1 MFDTLTR
8 IGASGA
14 ESTYEI
20 DNSLR
25 FNSADDTYLA
35 RTPSSEG
42 NRKTWTLS
50 FWAKVTG
57 NLDQTR
63 HIFSRGNSS
72 GGDWWFLY
80 FSGDSFIQPYIYEG
94 AGANWASE
102 SSGQLRDPAAWYHI
116 VVRMDTTQSTAS
128 NRMRLYVNGVLD
140 TWNNENQPSQNTDTE
155 VNTTSEHF
163 FGRAGHA
170 GGRGDFYLAEVHFLD
185 GQSLDASNFG
195 EENADT
201 GQWIPKEYTGGNYG
215 TNGFYLNFSDNS
227 GTTATT
233 LGKDSSGQGNNWT
246 PSNFS
251 VTAGVTN
258 DVFTD
263 TPTLNFPTLNS
274 IDPAS
279 STAGTL
285 TNGNL
290 EVENGNY
297 QMRRANFVFGPDG
310 IRTGKWYWEVDVVGG
325 TYAQY
330 TGITSNLTQD
340 GAEGLHNEAN
350 KSYVTNWAYKTY
362 TSTTVTER
370 TNEGVDKVLSFLLD
384 VDNQTLIAKYDNTTI
399 GTDTSLPD
407 AATTNYQPFCM
418 TTNDGASGANWAHV
432 HFNFGQRPFTHT
444 QPAGYKQ
451 INSANLPEP
460 TIAKPSDYFNC
471 GIYAGE
477 TNVAKTFNVGF
488 QPDKIVVKVRNRA
501 SKPFVIADS
510 VRGINDGAD
519 PGTPWLDYQSQNQE
533 NTQGGRVT
541 AVSSTGFTIGTDS
554 DVNSSGYNFAY
565 WAWKESATAG
575 FDIVSYTGNGSSSR
589 TVSHSLG
596 VAPELMHIKR
606 RDGANDI
613 WVTQNKTIDA
623 DENLFISSSDDDEN
637 VQDYWDN
644 TRPTSSVFTVSNGA
658 SVNNNGDKY
667 IAYLWASVPG
677 FSKVGTYTGNDSND
691 GHFLHLGFRPAY
703 FLVKNTN
710 DNEHWA
716 IYDDVRGANQNCNY
730 LVPSGYNNGHELN
743 DVDID
748 IVSNGIKFRQ
758 GHNRTNYSEGGS
770 AYIYL
775 AIARNPFKY
784 ANAR

>member
-1 MFDTLTR
+1 MFDALTR
-8 IGASGA
+8 LGASGA
-14 ESTYEI
+14 ESAYEI

-50 FWAKVTG
+50 FWAKLTNG
-57 NLDQTR
+57 HDETR
-63 HIFSRGNSS
+63 QIFSRGNSS

-80 FSGDSFIQPYIYEG
+80 FSNEGFIQHYIYEG
-94 AGANWASE
+94 AGSNWASE

-170 GGRGDFYLAEVHFLD
+170 GQRGDFYLAEVHFLD

-201 GQWIPKEYTGGNYG
+201 GQWLPKEYTGGNYG

-251 VTAGVTN
+251 VAAGITN
-258 DVFTD
+258 DVFSDSPTNNYCTLSTIAGRTD
-263 TPTLNFPTLNS
+263 NQ
-274 IDPAS
+274 
-279 STAGTL
+279 GTDVS
-285 TNGNL
+285 NGNL
-290 EVENGNY
+290 QVSLQGTGSLGLPTIL
-297 QMRRANFVFGPDG
+297 MPS
-310 IRTGKWYWEVDVVGG
+310 TGKWYAEV
-325 TYAQY
+325 
-330 TGITSNLTQD
+330 
-340 GAEGLHNEAN
+340 
-350 KSYVTNWAYKTY
+350 TY
-362 TSTTVTER
+362 TDVESGRSGVSNISRKMYTNHNAHFNGIDYG
-370 TNEGVDKVLSFLLD
+370 NEGDIFLD
-384 VDNQTLIAKYDNTTI
+384 DSAVQDIGENVSDNDILGIACDMDA
-399 GTDTSLPD
+399 GTVQFSING
-407 AATTNYQPFCM
+407 TNKGSAV
-418 TTNDGASGANWAHV
+418 NISGMANSEDLGFHVGRGSSGGSNVQAHA
-432 HFNFGQRPFTHT
+432 NFGQRPFANL
-444 QPAGYKQ
+444 PAGFK
-451 INSANLPEP
+451 SLCTKNLPEP

-477 TNVAKTFNVGF
+477 TNVVKTFNVGF

-533 NTQGGRVT
+533 NTQGGRIT

-554 DVNSSGYNFAY
+554 DVNSSGYNFVY

-575 FDIVSYTGNGSSSR
+575 FDIVSYTGNGNSNR

-637 VQDYWDN
+637 VQDYWDS
-644 TRPTSSVFTVSNGA
+644 TRPTSSVFTVSNSA
-658 SVNNNGDKY
+658 TVNNNGDKY

-677 FSKVGTYTGNDSND
+677 FCKVGQYSGNDQND
-691 GHFLHLGFRPAY
+691 GGFVYTGFRPAY